1 MKNAFRTQVVRYAMV
16 IAAIGLI
23 TTIDFKL
30 HVNHTTVALM
40 FLVTVLLTS
49 AY

>member
-1 MKNAFRTQVVRYAMV
+1 MQTQVTRYVAVVMA
-16 IAAIGLI
+16 IAAI
-23 TTIDFKL
+23 TAIDFRL
-30 HVNHTTVALM
+30 HLNHTTVALM